1 MLKNEPIRN
10 KRNLLIPPIADHIRT
25 TMSDVPSTWSSTEP
39 YFNQFERIHETVKLE
54 FEVEEA
60 FTDYETGAPTF
71 YVKLQPDSKKAFL
84 KLIKRLD
91 PMDFVPT
98 LKKKGEKIELQVLR
112 KPSMKP
118 SRLWINIVLLLATV
132 GTTIFTGYMLSLGLV
147 EDGKMSNPWVG
158 ALSFAVAIMAILGS
172 HEMGHKLVANRHG
185 IKATAPYFIP
195 GPPPQLGGFGTF
207 GAVIQQKSLAP
218 NRDALFDLGASGPIV
233 GFIVSI
239 IVTIIG
245 VQLSYPYLTNELPT
259 GTLPIPM
266 LYDFLAGIFLKV
278 PPNPQQSFLVIVL
291 HPVAFAGWLGML
303 VTMLNLIPMG
313 MFDGGHAARGS
324 LGPKAMWIL
333 WIASVALLL
342 ILGYYVFALL
352 ALLLSTGRHPGPL
365 DDVSKLTASRK
376 LVAIALIAI
385 FVLCLV
391 PL

>member
-1 MLKNEPIRN
+1 
-10 KRNLLIPPIADHIRT
+10 
-25 TMSDVPSTWSSTEP
+25 MSDMPSTWSSTEP
-39 YFNQFERIHETVKLE
+39 YFSQFEQINEAVKLE
-54 FEVEEA
+54 FEVDEA

-71 YVKLQPDSKKAFL
+71 YVRLRPDSKKAFL
-84 KLIKRLD
+84 RLIKRLA
-91 PMDFVPT
+91 PMDFVPI
-98 LKKKGEKIELQVLR
+98 LKRKGEKIELQVLR
-112 KPSMKP
+112 KPSVKP
-118 SRLWINIVLLLATV
+118 SRLWINIVLLLATI
-132 GTTIFTGYMLSLGLV
+132 GTTLLTGYVLSLGLV
-147 EDGKMSNPWVG
+147 EDGRMSNPWVG

-185 IKATAPYFIP
+185 IEATAPYFIP

-233 GFIVSI
+233 GFIVTI
-239 IVTIIG
+239 TVTVIG
-245 VQLSYPYLTNELPT
+245 VQLSYPYLTDELPP
-259 GTLPIPM
+259 GAVPIPM
-266 LYDFLAGIFLKV
+266 LYDFLAGVFLKV
-278 PPNPQQSFLVIVL
+278 PPNPQHLPFLVIVF

-324 LGPKAMWIL
+324 LGPKALWIL
-333 WIASVALLL
+333 WIVSVALLL
-342 ILGYYVFALL
+342 ILGYYAFALL

-365 DDVSKLTASRK
+365 DDVSKLTTGRK
-376 LVAIALIAI
+376 LVAIVLVAI